1 MLPTPRALML
11 AGGLLALIAGP
22 ADAQTIEA
30 AVLRVDAERDLPLSR
45 LDDRPDNLGLAGAR
59 LATQDN
65 ATTGRFMGLE
75 FETTEHTV
83 PPGEAVATLE
93 EIMAGGTRF
102 VVTLADAQTTLA
114 LADAAG
120 EDAVLFNAQAR
131 DTRLRDGDCRANTLH
146 VAPSRAMLAD
156 ALAQF
161 LLVKRWDE
169 WLLVHGSNPRDVKMG
184 EAYARAA
191 EKFGAEVVETMVF
204 EDTGGARR
212 GDSSH
217 VLVQKQIPLF
227 IQEAEDHEI
236 VVAADESEYFA
247 GHLPYHTWEPRPVAG
262 SAGLEPVS
270 WHPGFESYGGT
281 QFQTRF
287 EKLAGR
293 RARQRD
299 YQAWMALRALGEAA
313 VRTKSAE
320 MAELRDYMLGGDFA
334 LAAFK
339 GQPLTFRAW
348 NNQLRQPVL
357 LTHDD
362 LLVSISPQEKFLH
375 QRSRLDSLGLDKPES
390 ACALD

>member
-1 MLPTPRALML
+1 MTRLP
-11 AGGLLALIAGP
+11 GLLVAAFAALAALP
-22 ADAQTIEA
+22 AAAVTIEA
-30 AVLRVDAERDLPLSR
+30 AVLRVDHETELPLSR
-45 LDDRPDNLGLAGAR
+45 LDLPPEDLGVAGAR

-65 ATTGRFMGLE
+65 ATTGRFMGIS
-75 FETTEHTV
+75 FELTEHEV
-83 PPGEAVATLE
+83 APEDAAAAVE
-93 EIMAGGTRF
+93 EIVAGGTRF
-102 VVTLADAQTTLA
+102 IVTLADAETTLA
-114 LADAAG
+114 MAEAAG
-120 EDAVLFNAQAR
+120 EEAVLVNAQAP
-131 DTRLRDGDCRANTLH
+131 DTRLRDADCRANLFHT
-146 VAPSRAMLAD
+146 APSRAMLAD

-161 LLVKRWDE
+161 LVVKRWDK
-169 WLLVHGSNPRDVKMG
+169 WLLIHGSHPPDRLMG

-191 EKFGAEVVETMVF
+191 KKFGAEVAERLVF

-227 IQEAEDHEI
+227 VQEAEDHDI

-262 SAGLEPVS
+262 AAGLRPVS
-270 WHPGFESYGGT
+270 WHPGMEAYGGT

-293 RARQRD
+293 PARERD
-299 YQAWMALRALGEAA
+299 FNAWMALRALGEAA
-313 VRTKSAE
+313 IRTQSEEFAT
-320 MAELRDYMLGGDFA
+320 LRDYMLSDAFE

-339 GQPLTFRAW
+339 GQPLTFRRW

-357 LTHDD
+357 LVHDK
-362 LLVSISPQEKFLH
+362 LLVSISPQEQFLH
-375 QRSRLDSLGLDKPES
+375 RRSRLDSLGLDEPES